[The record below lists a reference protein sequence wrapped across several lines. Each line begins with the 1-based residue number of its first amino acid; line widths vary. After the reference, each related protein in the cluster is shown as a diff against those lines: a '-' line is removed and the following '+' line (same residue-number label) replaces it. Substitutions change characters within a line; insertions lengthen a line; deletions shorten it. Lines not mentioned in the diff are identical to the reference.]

1 MMASNVV
8 LHVWYYEDVEILDAI
23 FAKASHFARIGD
35 KANAL
40 KVGVLL
46 PYVNL
51 PGQTKCANFENGVGI
66 FPSPIGIQCHIGPTQ
81 SEHRQEN

>member
-51 PGQTKCANFENGVGI
+51 AWSNKMRKF
-66 FPSPIGIQCHIGPTQ
+66 
-81 SEHRQEN
+81 